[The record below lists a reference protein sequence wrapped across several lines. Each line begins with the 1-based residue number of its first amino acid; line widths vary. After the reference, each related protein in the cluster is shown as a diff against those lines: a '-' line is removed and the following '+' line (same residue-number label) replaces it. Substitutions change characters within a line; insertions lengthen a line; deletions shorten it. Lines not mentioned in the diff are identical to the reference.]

1 MPLTTEIIFN
11 DANRYSEI
19 NNIPIEKVYDLLK
32 NNGKLPKLKE
42 SQITEQHKAEDLAYE
57 VLLKNEA
64 GFKSIDEYEDNFSK
78 AQKASLLFSNNLI
91 VINAMME
98 MAKSSITT
106 KAWMEKGLLLASK
119 IFDEQF
125 EEENK
130 GHYWGLNQTRPYIR
144 MLLTKMDYL
153 EEEGKR
159 KEAIIVAERII
170 YLNEKDNN
178 GVRDVLQRLYLM
190 EKRFDD
196 FIEIIEKFPNDY
208 SVSYFYN
215 YALYLYIIEGA
226 NHPDTKEAMQEAI
239 EFNPYVL
246 PYLTKKKKLSE
257 LNINY
262 YNPREDDGAQLYCE
276 ENIALWQTVY
286 GVQNWLKGFC

>member
-1 MPLTTEIIFN
+1 MALATEIIFN
-11 DANRYSEI
+11 DACRYSEI
-19 NNIPIEKVYDLLK
+19 YNIPIEEVYSLLEK
-32 NNGKLPKLKE
+32 NGKLPKLNE
-42 SQITEQHKAEDLAYE
+42 GQITEQYRAEDLAFE

-64 GFKSIDEYEDNFSK
+64 GYRNIDEYEDNFSK
-78 AQKASLLFSNNLI
+78 AQKASFLCSDNLI

-98 MAKSSITT
+98 MAKTAITS

-119 IFDEQF
+119 IFDKQF

-130 GHYWGLNQTRPYIR
+130 GYYWGLNQTRPYIR

-159 KEAIIVAERII
+159 KDAIIVAERII
-170 YLNEKDNN
+170 YLNERDNN

-196 FIEIIEKFPNDY
+196 YIEIIEKFPDDY
-208 SVSYFYN
+208 SVAYFYN

-226 NHPDTKEAMQEAI
+226 NHPDTEEAMQEAI

-246 PYLTKKKKLSE
+246 PYLTKKKKLGE
-257 LNINY
+257 LNISY
-262 YNPREDDGAQLYCE
+262 YNPKEEDGAQLYYD
-276 ENIALWQTVY
+276 ENIVLWQSVY
-286 GVQNWLKGFC
+286 GVQNWLKKF

>member
-1 MPLTTEIIFN
+1 MALATEIIFN
-11 DANRYSEI
+11 DACRYSEI
-19 NNIPIEKVYDLLK
+19 HNIPIEDVYSLLEK
-32 NNGKLPKLKE
+32 NGKLPKLDE
-42 SQITEQHKAEDLAYE
+42 SQITERYRAEDLAFE
-57 VLLKNEA
+57 VLLKNEQ
-64 GFKSIDEYEDNFSK
+64 GYRNIEEHEDNFLK
-78 AQKASLLFSNNLI
+78 AQKANFLYSNNLI

-98 MAKSSITT
+98 MSKSVITT

-119 IFDEQF
+119 VFDKQF

-130 GHYWGLNQTRPYIR
+130 GYYWGLNQTRPFIR

-190 EKRFDD
+190 EKKFDD
-196 FIEIIEKFPNDY
+196 YIEIIEKFPDDY

-226 NHPDTKEAMQEAI
+226 NHPDTEEAMQEAI
-239 EFNPYVL
+239 EFNPFVL
-246 PYLTKKKKLSE
+246 PYLTKKKKLGE
-257 LNINY
+257 LNLNY
-262 YNPREDDGAQLYCE
+262 YNPREEDGAQLYYE

-286 GVQNWLKGFC
+286 GVQNWLKKFC